1 MANQNLL
8 QWDWKAW
15 NMLANISFLLTC
27 LLTHAKMFRHLEVK
41 YWRSW
46 FPHVMIH
53 IEPQRSCSEN
63 LLMKWNR
70 VREVL
75 EKGFACNEWTV
86 KNLKFLTLVWNL
98 ECPMWIYVLN
108 LSASWHTCWE
118 LKHLSMCTL
127 LWVCLWLFVRFS
139 TYMGLELRMH
149 AQVHVHCWHECVFG
163 ILLSD
168 SWHTRF
174 GTQMSMVHFCTS
186 FGNRKKKYSAA
197 ERVLSLDCQSKI
209 WQCLWMFISL
219 WMRSLLSTYKNCSL
233 TY

>member
-149 AQVHVHCWHECVFG
+149 VVSTCIVDMSVCLAYCCQ
-163 ILLSD
+163 ILDIQGLELKCPWCISALHLETEKKVQCSWKGTISGLSVKNL
-168 SWHTRF
+168 T
-174 GTQMSMVHFCTS
+174 M
-186 FGNRKKKYSAA
+186 
-197 ERVLSLDCQSKI
+197 SLDVH
-209 WQCLWMFISL
+209 
-219 WMRSLLSTYKNCSL
+219 
-233 TY
+233 